1 MIRKQSLRCLTTF
14 FGRVGLALMF
24 VLTCSLANADS
35 VSLEPGVSV
44 VYESNVATPGTCRL
58 VRSGNS
64 GVLSIPLQVLSTSSA
79 SPSDY
84 ELEWYDLDGLSGF
97 PVPQWRE
104 LGGDEATSGSVNFYN
119 GQTTVDIRVRAV
131 DDALVEGREQLV
143 LAIVSPTLTPP
154 PYIVGQ
160 FPSRSFTIADDDHKA
175 HIEVVQPVA
184 DEDVS
189 LRGDPDDLFSK
200 RRGIINV
207 VFDSFP
213 NIDKDGLPSTYAG
226 RKDFLRNLSVQ
237 IYRQNDLDG
246 DGKDDETGLKLA
258 DLNTDYVIKYK
269 ICGHNN
275 PNTSTDDYSQ
285 LGFASNS
292 SGFSGTTGLN
302 YKLMAALPGEAEVP
316 LRAGTSVVPANTKF
330 YFNSDPNQTEYTSSG
345 IATNSKLSF
354 APNLDRPVP
363 SGTAIKIV
371 GVTVA
376 DIIVEQKYDL
386 GATSLKL
393 GDGWGEL
400 YEADVIKLDGDTQP
414 YVITNVIPFE
424 VPGFDPNDLKRRRHA
439 KVTIAPYEGGSGG
452 GLAVEQKT
460 AAAVTTLL
468 TPVIQTGNIMEIAVP
483 NISRKVEF
491 SIEPTGQGDG
501 AEGAEFVRMRMI
513 ADYDYV
519 IVTPQDVLITIADR
533 DVIAGVAV
541 ASNAGLPDIQ
551 GTLRFTFSKAFP
563 IPITVPFT
571 LSSYLEASL
580 PSLVSAEGVSFETL
594 PRSVTFAPG
603 QTEYLLRVVPKATG
617 TPASLTVTLNGTED
631 YKTGGS
637 PSSGSNPSAT
647 MNIVNLMGTV
657 TVVATDPVASEGP
670 SADTALFTISIARL
684 TGVSGEVALRLGVAG
699 TALVGS
705 RYEFF
710 NPANPTQTYAVS
722 GGFLTQL
729 KILAGTNSVTLG
741 VRALDNQSA
750 DGSGSVQ
757 LSVNNT
763 GTAYVIGTPSTAT
776 VTIQDNEPTLQ
787 VSVVTNASRPATPGI
802 FRFSYPGVPAGLAL
816 DQSVIIKYT
825 LTGAVKGVDFDAQ
838 STVTIPAGSPTRS
851 ADLIINPTVDGTAT
865 SLTLTITD
873 DSAYSSLST
882 AKTATMTLTAAPIV
896 DPNDPTKDKPKPGSV
911 NSGSSS
917 GGCGLGSGLA
927 ALVGLGLFGL
937 FAFRR
942 RSI

>member
-1 MIRKQSLRCLTTF
+1 MIRKQNLRSLTTF

-64 GVLSIPLQVLSTSSA
+64 GVLFIPLQVLSTSSA

-84 ELEWYDLDGLSGF
+84 ELEWYDLDGLSGI

-104 LGGDEATSGSVNFYN
+104 LGGDEATSGSVAFYN

-175 HIEVVQPVA
+175 RIEVVQPVA

-189 LRGDPDDLFSK
+189 LRGDPDDLFSR

-207 VFDSFP
+207 IFDSFP
-213 NIDKDGLPSTYAG
+213 NVDSNGNPSYAG
-226 RKDFLRNLSVQ
+226 RKDFFRNLAVQ

-258 DLNTDYVIKYK
+258 DLSTDYVIKYK

-275 PNTSTDDYSQ
+275 PATITGDYSQ
-285 LGFASNS
+285 LGYAANS

-302 YKLMAALPGEAEVP
+302 YKLMAALPGETNVP
-316 LRAGTSVVPANTKF
+316 LLVPPPPATGGVVPANTQF
-330 YFNSDPNQTEYTSSG
+330 YFESDTSQRRYTSGS
-345 IATNSKLSF
+345 TPSNSSLDF
-354 APNLDRPVP
+354 TPALDRPVP
-363 SGTAIKIV
+363 NGTAIKIIGSSASDIV
-371 GVTVA
+371 VERKYVLGTTVLR
-376 DIIVEQKYDL
+376 L
-386 GATSLKL
+386 GN
-393 GDGWGEL
+393 GWGEL
-400 YEADVIKLDGDTQP
+400 YEGDVIKIDGDTQP
-414 YVITNVIPFE
+414 YVITA
-424 VPGFDPNDLKRRRHA
+424 DPTVVNTDVNGRLSA
-439 KVTIAPYEGGSGG
+439 LVTIFAHEGGSGG
-452 GLAVEQKT
+452 GLAVAQTT

-468 TPVIQTGNIMEIAVP
+468 TPVIQTGDIMQIGVP
-483 NISRKVEF
+483 RQSRKVEF

-519 IVTPQDVLITIADR
+519 IVTPQDALITIADR
-533 DVIAGVAV
+533 DVVVGVAV

-571 LSSYLEASL
+571 VSSFLEAS
-580 PSLVSAEGVSFETL
+580 PLVSAEGVSFETL
-594 PRSVTFAPG
+594 PRSVTFAAG

-617 TPASLTVTLNGTED
+617 TPASLTITLNGTED

-637 PSSGSNPSAT
+637 TSSGSNPSAT
-647 MNIVNLMGTV
+647 MNIINLMGTV
-657 TVVATDPVASEGP
+657 TVVATDAVASEGP
-670 SADTALFTISIARL
+670 SADTGLFTISIARL

-722 GGFLTQL
+722 SGYLTQL

-750 DGSGSVQ
+750 DGNGSVQ
-757 LSVNNT
+757 LTVNNT
-763 GTAYVIGTPSTAT
+763 GAAYVIGTPNVAT
-776 VTIQDNEPTLQ
+776 VTVQDNEPTLQ
-787 VSVVTNASRPATPGI
+787 VSVLSNATRPSTPGT
-802 FRFSYPGVPAGLAL
+802 FRFSYPGVPAGSAL
-816 DQSVIIKYT
+816 DQAVVIKYT

-851 ADLIINPTVDGTAT
+851 ADLIINPTADGTAT
-865 SLTLTITD
+865 SLTLTIND
-873 DSAYSSLST
+873 DSAYSILST
-882 AKTATMTLTAAPIV
+882 AKSATMTFTAAPIV

-917 GGCGLGSGLA
+917 GGCGMGSGFA
-927 ALVGLGLFGL
+927 AMVGLGLFAL
-937 FAFRR
+937 LAFRR